1 MGEAAGPRWGGWPAA
16 STRQPLHIEEGD
28 QVLNSICTKE
38 QPVEGSDF
46 LCQDGSKPVTRAE
59 PKCEHTG
66 EQVEQEEQKKKEQE
80 SEQR

>member
-38 QPVEGSDF
+38 QPLEGSDF
-46 LCQDGSKPVTRAE
+46 LHQDGSKPVTRAE
-59 PKCEHTG
+59 PKREHTG
-66 EQVEQEEQKKKEQE
+66 EQSKEEQTEEEQE